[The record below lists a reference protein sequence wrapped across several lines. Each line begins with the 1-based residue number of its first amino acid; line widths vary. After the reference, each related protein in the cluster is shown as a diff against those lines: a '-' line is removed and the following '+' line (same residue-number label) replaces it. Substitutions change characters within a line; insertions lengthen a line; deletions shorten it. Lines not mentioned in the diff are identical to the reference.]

1 MAPNPPQVSL
11 LTGESVPEHYIHA
24 NGPHF
29 QLSDGRVILL
39 RGINLSSS
47 AKTPQGQP
55 GQKLDGFWQAAKSGQ
70 MSFVNRVL
78 DLDDGKVDE
87 HLERLK
93 EWGFNTL
100 RYVVT
105 WESIEHEGPGK
116 YDDEYIAYTINV
128 LRKCKEH
135 GFLVYMDPHQD
146 VWSRFS
152 GGSGAPYWTLIAC
165 GLNPEN
171 FTATAAAYIQC
182 EWPEPS
188 NPDPSAF
195 PAMIWATNYSRLA
208 CQTLFTL
215 WFAGRDFAP
224 KCIIN
229 GVNIQD
235 YLQEHYFNA
244 MRQLGNA
251 IRDAGDLLDCCVI
264 GWDSLNEPNA
274 GFIGCSSLSE
284 FSKESV
290 SQLKVGPMSTPFQ
303 GMRLGMGE
311 KVELENWK
319 FGPLGPKRD
328 GNVVIDPKGKRAWL
342 DSEAERDGSPYGW
355 VRGPDWELGT
365 CIWGLHGVWDPET
378 SEVLQPDYFA
388 YSQAESSNDGDRS
401 GNKRLKVEF
410 GRDYWL
416 AHWQRFAPVVR
427 EFHPEAIHF
436 VHSPVFQVPPDLH
449 QIGPRVAHSTH
460 FYDGLTLITKHWNWF
475 NADALGILR
484 GKYPSVLFGVKVG
497 EAAIRKC
504 LREQLGLLRQDS
516 LSALGQVPTMM
527 GEIGIPYDLDKKK
540 AYTDGDYTN
549 QVRAMDA
556 SLNACDGGNVLN
568 YTIWCYCPDNSH
580 QWGDLWN
587 GEDLSVFSNDDARRM
602 TDFRASNDQLDLM
615 GKVPKSR
622 SRAGSRSSSLS
633 SSTYS
638 SRQSSSLQISS
649 IPENS
654 TLKSPPSLVV
664 DTDLRKSPQMTTT
677 VELLSS
683 PTNKVDASSPLK
695 PYRAAAS
702 DSSTSLTLGRSI
714 DPYQPISLND
724 GARAIAAF
732 VRPYPVKTVGTPL
745 DINFDVRSSKFSL
758 TIRIE
763 PNDVSDASLPT
774 EVYVPLVHY
783 AAFPSRISQII
794 REDMRG
800 LEIDPSLNATDA
812 DAKQG
817 QSPTGLSLPNEAS
830 EDDPRALALKVK
842 VSTGRWE
849 TQGQTLKW
857 YYPRPTQ
864 NATIVKLEIER
875 LNGAIPTWVNQWARR
890 DGNASQG
897 DSTDVGQT
905 RSSSIGMFGRVGFG
919 VVGVVGVTALALAG
933 VGIMNR

>member
-1 MAPNPPQVSL
+1 MAPPSEVSL
-11 LTGESVPEHYIHA
+11 LTGERVPDAYIHA
-24 NGPHF
+24 TGPHF

-47 AKTPQGQP
+47 AKTPIGQP
-55 GQKLDGFWQAAKSGQ
+55 GHKFQGFWQGAKSGDV
-70 MSFVNRVL
+70 SFVNRVL
-78 DLDDGKVDE
+78 DLEDGRADE
-87 HLERLK
+87 HLERLR

-100 RYVVT
+100 RYVIT
-105 WESIEHEGPGK
+105 WEAIEHAGPGK
-116 YDDEYIAYTINV
+116 YDDEFIAYTVKV
-128 LRKCKEH
+128 LRKCKQH

-171 FTATAAAYIQC
+171 FNSTAAAYVQC
-182 EWPEPS
+182 EWPSPS
-188 NPDPSAF
+188 KPDPAKF

-208 CQTLFTL
+208 CQTLFTM
-215 WFAGRDFAP
+215 WFGGRDFAP

-244 MRQLGNA
+244 IRQVGNA
-251 IRDAGDLLDCCVI
+251 IRDAGDLLDSCVI

-274 GFIGCSSLSE
+274 GYIGCSSLSE

-311 KVELENWK
+311 RVELENWK

-328 GNVVIDPKGKRAWL
+328 GNVVVDPKGKRAWL
-342 DSEAERDGSPYGW
+342 DSEAEVNGSPYGW

-365 CIWGLHGVWDPET
+365 CVWALHGVWDPET
-378 SEVLQPDYFA
+378 SEMLEPDYFA
-388 YSQAESSNDGDRS
+388 SNPTKDD
-401 GNKRLKVEF
+401 KRDKVEF

-416 AHWQRFAPVVR
+416 PHWERFAPVVR

-436 VHSPVFQVPPDLH
+436 IHSPVFQVPPDLH
-449 QIGPRVAHSTH
+449 HVGPRVAHSTH
-460 FYDGLTLITKHWNWF
+460 YYDGLTLITKHWNWF

-504 LREQLGLLRQDS
+504 LREQIGMLRQDT
-516 LSALGQVPTMM
+516 LTAIGDVPTMM

-540 AYTDGDYTN
+540 AYVDGDYTN

-556 SLNACDGGNVLN
+556 SLNACDGGNALN

-580 QWGDLWN
+580 EWGDLWN
-587 GEDLSVFSNDDARRM
+587 GEDLSVWSHDDARRM
-602 TDFRASNDQLDLM
+602 TDFRASTDQLDLM

-622 SRAGSRSSSLS
+622 SRAGSKSSSLS

-649 IPENS
+649 IPEDS
-654 TLKSPPSLVV
+654 KLKSPPLVV
-664 DTDLRKSPQMTTT
+664 NTDLRRSPQPAST

-683 PTNKVDASSPLK
+683 PHDEVDAHSPLK
-695 PYRAAAS
+695 PHK
-702 DSSTSLTLGRSI
+702 SSIMSNSSSLTLGKSI

-724 GARAIAAF
+724 GARALAAF
-732 VRPYPVKTVGTPL
+732 VRPYPVKTVGTPV

-758 TIRIE
+758 TIRVN
-763 PNDVSDASLPT
+763 PDDVVDASLAT

-783 AAFPSRISQII
+783 AAYPSRISQII
-794 REDMRG
+794 RDDVAG
-800 LEIDPSLNATDA
+800 LEIDPTLSPTDPDVLKQGSSPTSLN
-812 DAKQG
+812 
-817 QSPTGLSLPNEAS
+817 LPNEAA
-830 EDDPRALALKVK
+830 EDDPTALALKVK

-849 TQGQTLKW
+849 TDGQTLKW
-857 YYPRPTQ
+857 YYPRPTR
-864 NATIVKLEIER
+864 ASTIVKLEIER

-890 DGNASQG
+890 DGSDSQLGQQYRQEGGSTIRVLGGVIIGGAGLATLAWAAASLL
-897 DSTDVGQT
+897 S
-905 RSSSIGMFGRVGFG
+905 R
-919 VVGVVGVTALALAG
+919 
-933 VGIMNR
+933 